1 MFYKVIKENTIVD
14 AMESVSY
21 VRQNLI
27 NKVIISST
35 AEICNGILSSDG
47 TTIWHLEG
55 QPEFTQ
61 GEFETVKL
69 VEIEES
75 EYTQIKEVLTDST
88 SVDVDDERIRQPM
101 TTTEMLEKFD
111 AMQERLIALEASN
124 NELQAQIALLKG
136 NYENN

>member
-27 NKVIISST
+27 NKVIITSP

-47 TTIWHLEG
+47 TTVWHLNG
-55 QPEFTQ
+55 QPEFVQ

-75 EYTQIKEVLTDST
+75 EFTQIKEVLTDST
-88 SVDVDDERIRQPM
+88 SVDVNDERIREPM
-101 TTTEMLEKFD
+101 STTEMLEKFD
-111 AMQERLIALEASN
+111 AMQKRLIALEERN
-124 NELQAQIALLKG
+124 NELQAQIVVLKG
-136 NYENN
+136 GYENN